1 MKQTMRVRRTYN
13 KMSGHHLT
21 KTIEQTMF
29 AKWILDKYQNLINDG
44 INSEDAKR
52 AIIDFCKTEPN
63 LITK

>member
-1 MKQTMRVRRTYN
+1 MKVTKTYN
-13 KMSGHHLT
+13 KMTGLHLT

-29 AKWILDKYQNLINDG
+29 AQWILDKYQSLIDDG
-44 INSEDAKR
+44 INSDDAKR